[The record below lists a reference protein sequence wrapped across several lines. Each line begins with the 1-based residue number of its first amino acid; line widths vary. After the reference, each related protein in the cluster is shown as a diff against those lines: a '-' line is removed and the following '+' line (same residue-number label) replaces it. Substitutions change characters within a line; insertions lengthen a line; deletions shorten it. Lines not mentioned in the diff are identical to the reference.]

1 MVIDQIKKHMI
12 RLSAYCRSL
21 PHPERTD
28 PMVNYYKT
36 INGRI
41 EEIREYEQGCWVNCV
56 APDDDEVQYLLDFF
70 DIPPEL
76 LRSALDDEESAHID
90 SEDDTTLIIIDV
102 PVVER
107 VSGNITYSTMPI
119 GIMITKNNVITV
131 SLKESTIL
139 TEFSEGV
146 VRNVMTN
153 YKTHFVLH
161 IMLRMA
167 TKYLQYLKQIDKISN
182 RIERQLRKSAK
193 NKDLNQLLDI
203 EKSLVFF
210 SSSLKADEN
219 TLEKIMRGRHLKL
232 YEEDQDLLEDVL
244 IEVKQAVDMAA
255 TYLNVLNGTM
265 DVFASIISNNLNVVM
280 KIQASLTLLVSVPT
294 VVSGIYGMNII
305 GGLPFDTLWW
315 FPILISALMMAVMY
329 FILKKKD
336 MF

>member
-1 MVIDQIKKHMI
+1 MSTV
-12 RLSAYCRSL
+12 
-21 PHPERTD
+21 
-28 PMVNYYKT
+28 VNFYKT
-36 INGRI
+36 VNGRI
-41 EEIREYEQGCWVNCV
+41 EEIKEYEEGCWVNCI
-56 APDDDEVQYLLDFF
+56 APDEEEVDYLLDFF

-76 LRSALDDEESAHID
+76 LRSALDEEESAHID

-102 PVVER
+102 PVVEK
-107 VSGNITYSTMPI
+107 VSGSITYSTMPI
-119 GIMITKNNVITV
+119 GIMITSRNVITV

-182 RIERQLRKSAK
+182 RIERNLRKSAK
-193 NKDLNQLLDI
+193 NKELNQLLDV
-203 EKSLVFF
+203 EKSLVYF
-210 SSSLKADEN
+210 SSSLKSDEI
-219 TLEKIMRGRHLKL
+219 TLEKIMRGRFIKL

-244 IEVKQAVDMAA
+244 IEVKQAVDMTA
-255 TYLNVLNGTM
+255 TYLNILNGTM
-265 DVFASIISNNLNVVM
+265 DVFASIISNNLNIVM

-294 VVSGIYGMNII
+294 VISGIYGMNII
-305 GGLPFDTLWW
+305 GGLPFDAIWW
-315 FPILISALMMAVMY
+315 FPLALSAVLMIIVY
-329 FILKKKD
+329 IFLKRKD